1 MARTTVH
8 DLLAE
13 AREGLM
19 RLTPDEAHAAA
30 RDRGAILVDIRGSEQ
45 RAEQGV
51 VPGAVWFPR
60 NVLEWRVD
68 PESEASDTR
77 VADPGAELI
86 LFCFEGY
93 ASSLAAATLQ
103 RLGFTRATDIVGGFA
118 AWASAG
124 LPVDSNPP

>member
-13 AREGLM
+13 ARATLE
-19 RLTPDEAHAAA
+19 RVTPAEAHAAA
-30 RDRGAILVDIRGSEQ
+30 RDRGAVLVDIRGSEQ
-45 RAEQGV
+45 RAEQGL
-51 VPGAVWFPR
+51 VPGAVWFQR

-68 PESEASDTR
+68 PDSDASDAR
-77 VADPGAELI
+77 VADLDSELI

-103 RLGFTRATDIVGGFA
+103 RLGFTRATDMAGGFQ
-118 AWASAG
+118 AWAAAG
-124 LPVDSNPP
+124 LTVERGD